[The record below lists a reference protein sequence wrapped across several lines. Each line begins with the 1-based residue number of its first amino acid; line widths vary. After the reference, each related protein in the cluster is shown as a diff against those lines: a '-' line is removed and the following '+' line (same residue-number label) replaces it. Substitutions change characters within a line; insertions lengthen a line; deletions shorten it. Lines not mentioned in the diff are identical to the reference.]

1 MIFVVAARNVYR
13 GEGRC
18 VLYALLTTPPGHL
31 PQEEIEDDEFFTARN
46 TMVQRYSAQARG
58 GAGDKRGGVEP
69 SGDGTITGDLDLGT
83 LVIIDDEEEMDTM
96 KSELVM

>member
-1 MIFVVAARNVYR
+1 MVSTAI
-13 GEGRC
+13 
-18 VLYALLTTPPGHL
+18 LISLP

-46 TMVQRYSAQARG
+46 TMVQRFSAQARG
-58 GAGDKRGGVEP
+58 GAGDKRAGVEP

-96 KSELVM
+96 KSKLAMSSQLFCVSVLWRP